1 MEMFGAQSGHARL
14 GEAKLECPRVNF
26 DRRLKLK
33 FHRSD
38 TSTDA
43 GLLTYHELDNALRL
57 SELAED
63 VLLNM
68 RGGKN
73 IRHLLMGLS
82 RRGIGPA
89 ALWQWWPREYCRPG
103 KREWSR

>member
-1 MEMFGAQSGHARL
+1 M
-14 GEAKLECPRVNF
+14 GEAKLGSPRVDF

-33 FHRSD
+33 FHGND

-63 VLLNM
+63 VLLDIW
-68 RGGKN
+68 GGKN
-73 IRHLLMGLS
+73 IRHLLMGLP
-82 RRGIGPA
+82 RRGIGPTV
-89 ALWQWWPREYCRPG
+89 LWQWWLREYYRPG
-103 KREWSR
+103 NRE